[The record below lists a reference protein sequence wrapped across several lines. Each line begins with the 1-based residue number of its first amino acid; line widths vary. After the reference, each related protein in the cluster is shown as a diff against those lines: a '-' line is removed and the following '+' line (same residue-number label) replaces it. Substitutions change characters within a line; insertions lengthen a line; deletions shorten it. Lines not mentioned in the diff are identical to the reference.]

1 MNDPLIDEFITY
13 IGAERGLSF
22 HTQQAY
28 RRDLN
33 QLLTFVRHNNLQWPP
48 SVDAIMAFVRSE
60 VSTKKPA
67 SVMRLLAAAKVFCR
81 YLFREKYLSTN
92 VRALLES
99 PKLWRTLPSVLSGS
113 DIDRLIETPDL
124 GTDEGIRDRA
134 ILELLYGTGL
144 RVSELCGLSLYDVA
158 DDLVRVQG
166 KGGKE
171 RLVPVGRQALRA
183 IDTYLTQVRQK
194 HDSETVQQL
203 FVTDK
208 GKPID
213 RTYVWGRVRK
223 LAKQAGIDKKVSPHT
238 FRHTYATH
246 LLDAGA
252 DLRVIQDLLGHAHIS
267 STDRYTHVS
276 RSQIREVFRTF
287 HPRWKA
293 KENGSEEVSSWCA
306 ERKSS
311 ATEERCCSQTHWAG
325 SERSCD
331 ETPADQV

>member
-1 MNDPLIDEFITY
+1 MRFL
-13 IGAERGLSF
+13 
-22 HTQQAY
+22 
-28 RRDLN
+28 
-33 QLLTFVRHNNLQWPP
+33 
-48 SVDAIMAFVRSE
+48 
-60 VSTKKPA
+60 A
-67 SVMRLLAAAKVFCR
+67 SAKVFCR
-81 YLFREKYLSTN
+81 YLFREKYISTN
-92 VRALLES
+92 VSALLES

-113 DIDRLIETPDL
+113 DIDRLVESPDL
-124 GTDEGIRDRA
+124 STDEGIRDRA

-144 RVSELCGLSLYDVA
+144 RVSELCGLSLYDVS
-158 DDLVRVQG
+158 DDLVRVRG

-171 RLVPVGRQALRA
+171 RLVPVGRQALLA
-183 IDTYLTQVRQK
+183 IDAYLTRVRQK
-194 HDSETVQQL
+194 HDSETVQKL

-208 GKPID
+208 GKPIG
-213 RTYVWGRVRK
+213 RTFVWGRVHK

-293 KENGSEEVSSWCA
+293 KESGSEDAHCVQRESPAPPKNAVAAKLTGQVARAVAITPPRIKSKLLFHRAPTRSGRFRMRMGVSVA
-306 ERKSS
+306 VKNPI
-311 ATEERCCSQTHWAG
+311 AKG
-325 SERSCD
+325 MG
-331 ETPADQV
+331 

>member
-1 MNDPLIDEFITY
+1 MNDPFIDEFITY
-13 IGAERGLSF
+13 IGAERGLAS

-28 RRDLN
+28 RRDLT
-33 QLLTFVRHNNLQWPP
+33 QLLAFVRQNNLQWPP
-48 SVDAIMAFVRSE
+48 SVDVIMAFVRSQMT
-60 VSTKKPA
+60 TKKPA
-67 SVMRLLAAAKVFCR
+67 SVMRLLASAKVFCR
-81 YLFREKYLSTN
+81 YLFREKYISTN
-92 VRALLES
+92 VSALLES

-113 DIDRLIETPDL
+113 DIDRLIESPDL
-124 GTDEGIRDRA
+124 STDEGIRDRA

-144 RVSELCGLSLYDVA
+144 RVSELCGLSLYDVS
-158 DDLVRVQG
+158 DDLVRVRG

-171 RLVPVGRQALRA
+171 RLVPVGRQALLA
-183 IDTYLTQVRQK
+183 IDTYLTRVRQK
-194 HDSETVQQL
+194 YDSETVQQL

-208 GKPID
+208 GKPIG
-213 RTYVWGRVRK
+213 RTYVWARVHK

-293 KENGSEEVSSWCA
+293 KERGSEDARSVCA
-306 ERKSS
+306 ERESS
-311 ATEERCCSQTHWAG
+311 ATKERCCSEAHRAG
-325 SERSCD
+325 SESSGD
-331 ETPADQV
+331 NTPTNQA

>member
-13 IGAERGLSF
+13 IGAERGLAL

-28 RRDLN
+28 RRDLVR
-33 QLLTFVRHNNLQWPP
+33 LFGFVQDNHLAWPP
-48 SVDAIMAFVRSE
+48 DVEGIMAFVRAE
-60 VSTKKPA
+60 ATKKKSS

-92 VRALLES
+92 VSALLES

-113 DIDRLIETPDL
+113 DIDRLLEAPDL
-124 GTDEGIRDRA
+124 ATDEGIRDKA
-134 ILELLYGTGL
+134 LLELLYGTGL

-158 DDLVRVQG
+158 DDLVRVRG
-166 KGGKE
+166 KGSKE
-171 RLVPVGRQALRA
+171 RLVPIGRQALLA
-183 IDTYLTQVRQK
+183 IDAYLTKVRQK
-194 HDSETVQQL
+194 YDSASVQRL
-203 FVTDK
+203 FVSDK
-208 GKPID
+208 GRPID
-213 RTYVWGRVRK
+213 RTYVWGRVRV
-223 LAKQAGIDKKVSPHT
+223 LARKAGIDKKVSPHT

-287 HPRWKA
+287 HPRWS
-293 KENGSEEVSSWCA
+293 SEDPAVLASETHLPSDEEGRGGQGDGPGDDGA
-306 ERKSS
+306 ADDKSS
-311 ATEERCCSQTHWAG
+311 G
-325 SERSCD
+325 
-331 ETPADQV
+331 